1 MDIAFV
7 EIADSDSKKSKGSY
21 FIDNDFNLTGS
32 FDVETVDNEYMGFF
46 IGSRDGESY
55 FTGEILNLELGYL
68 EKSKSFPNCMK
79 SLIMKNQ
86 IVD

>member
-1 MDIAFV
+1 MD
-7 EIADSDSKKSKGSY
+7 EW
-21 FIDNDFNLTGS
+21 L
-32 FDVETVDNEYMGFF
+32 GFF